1 MESVLYTRIKE
12 LCENRGISMTKL
24 SEDLGIAASLIRK
37 WKTTTSPSVDKVK
50 MIAEYFGVSAD
61 YLIGLSDIQDS
72 AEKLVGDED
81 FVSLQRAK
89 SRMSPPGQGTYD
101 GYAAPWIP
109 RGFQG
114 RRAISPVYR
123 THDLI

>member
-61 YLIGLSDIQDS
+61 YLIGLSDHPRLRRKAGRRRRLCIS
-72 AEKLVGDED
+72 
-81 FVSLQRAK
+81 AK
-89 SRMSPPGQGTYD
+89 SQVQDVSAGQGTYD
-101 GYAAPWIP
+101 GYVAPWIP

>member
-101 GYAAPWIP
+101 GYVAPWIP

>member
-50 MIAEYFGVSAD
+50 MIA
-61 YLIGLSDIQDS
+61 
-72 AEKLVGDED
+72 
-81 FVSLQRAK
+81 
-89 SRMSPPGQGTYD
+89 
-101 GYAAPWIP
+101 
-109 RGFQG
+109 
-114 RRAISPVYR
+114 
-123 THDLI
+123 

>member
-50 MIAEYFGVSAD
+50 MIAEYMILI
-61 YLIGLSDIQDS
+61 YLCKTFTISINITCY
-72 AEKLVGDED
+72 
-81 FVSLQRAK
+81 FRYRA
-89 SRMSPPGQGTYD
+89 
-101 GYAAPWIP
+101 
-109 RGFQG
+109 RG
-114 RRAISPVYR
+114 
-123 THDLI
+123 

>member
-1 MESVLYTRIKE
+1 MPFTISENISRVNSETIKYYLLEGRRMESVLYTRIKE

-61 YLIGLSDIQDS
+61 YLIGLSDHPRLRRKAGRRRRLCIS
-72 AEKLVGDED
+72 
-81 FVSLQRAK
+81 AK
-89 SRMSPPGQGTYD
+89 SQVQDVS
-101 GYAAPWIP
+101 A
-109 RGFQG
+109 
-114 RRAISPVYR
+114 R
-123 THDLI
+123 TRNV